1 MNNNLLKED
10 LKMSETK
17 DLLKDEWMIEKE
29 KLSTMDY
36 KTHGEMYKIQTDRVM
51 NLEKL
56 MTDID
61 KVEIETEEKAIS
73 KDIDERLKIHEIE
86 TNAKDQKR
94 RNWIDTAKVVV
105 PVAGAFIMGLISMK
119 WEKTDTLT
127 SSAGRSSLRDILKFK
142 I

>member
-36 KTHGEMYKIQTDRVM
+36 ETHGEMYKIQTDRVM

-61 KVEIETEEKAIS
+61 KVEIE
-73 KDIDERLKIHEIE
+73 
-86 TNAKDQKR
+86 N
-94 RNWIDTAKVVV
+94 
-105 PVAGAFIMGLISMK
+105 
-119 WEKTDTLT
+119 
-127 SSAGRSSLRDILKFK
+127 RDL
-142 I
+142 

>member
-1 MNNNLLKED
+1 
-10 LKMSETK
+10 MSETK

-36 KTHGEMYKIQTDRVM
+36 ETHGEMYKIQTDRVM

-61 KVEIETEEKAIS
+61 KVEIET
-73 KDIDERLKIHEIE
+73 
-86 TNAKDQKR
+86 NAKDHKR

>member
-1 MNNNLLKED
+1 MNDNLLKED

-36 KTHGEMYKIQTDRVM
+36 ETHGEMYKIQTDRVM

-61 KVEIETEEKAIS
+61 KVEIETE
-73 KDIDERLKIHEIE
+73 DIDERLKIHEIE